1 MLLQDFTSSLR
12 VGELELQ
19 QLSVFFFGRVKNT
32 ADRYLPD
39 IQDQSVQLEKR
50 LHRVAAFFRFKL

>member
-19 QLSVFFFGRVKNT
+19 QLSVFFGSVKNT
-32 ADRYLPD
+32 ADQYLLD

>member
-1 MLLQDFTSSLR
+1 MFLQDFTSSLR

-32 ADRYLPD
+32 ADQYLLD

-50 LHRVAAFFRFKL
+50 LHRVTAFFRLKL